1 MSEHHAIVVDAIKEL
16 KLQKRLIS
24 KAFTYDPTLYRSW
37 AKAVVPRLIPI
48 LAEAEEALAT
58 CTHPDDIAMWDNH
71 VALAKTILGGE

>member
-1 MSEHHAIVVDAIKEL
+1 MFG
-16 KLQKRLIS
+16 RP
-24 KAFTYDPTLYRSW
+24 YDPTLYREW

-71 VALAKTILGGE
+71 VALAKTILGKV